1 MAPLK
6 TLLLVAILLGALLQD
21 THAARAGNVGR
32 ECCLQFYKGSIP
44 QKVLVGW
51 YQTSDDCPN
60 KAIVLVTRSGRTICA
75 NPKDKTVKKAMKYL
89 QKHKKSPA
97 SALQES

>member
-1 MAPLK
+1 MMPVQPADPWRRPSQHPKAPP
-6 TLLLVAILLGALLQD
+6 
-21 THAARAGNVGR
+21 ARAGNVGR

-89 QKHKKSPA
+89 QKQKKSPA